1 MDMTAFFEELK
12 SIDQQNDSSLLD
24 FCRKQVIHGTPYIFQ
39 DREHE
44 YYEFRKRISKKW
56 NVMYHDVHI
65 TGSAKLGFSVIKQKQ
80 FDLNSDIDVAIIS
93 NPLFDEFMALISDFQ
108 WSLRN
113 KNITLDANEIKEYHF
128 FLEYAAIGWLRPDKL
143 PLSISVNNK
152 ILKNDWFSFFQS
164 ISNNNSE
171 VGNYRVAAGI
181 FKNYQSFET
190 YTLDG
195 LIKGKTKCKK

>member
-65 TGSAKLGFSVIKQKQ
+65 TGSAKLGFSIIKQKQ

-113 KNITLDANEIKEYHF
+113 KNITLDVNEIKEYHF

-152 ILKNDWFSFFQS
+152 ILKDDWFSFFQS

-171 VGNYRVAAGI
+171 VGNYQVAAGI

-190 YTLDG
+190 YTLDS

>member
-1 MDMTAFFEELK
+1 MTAFFEELK

-65 TGSAKLGFSVIKQKQ
+65 TGSAKLGFSIIKQKQ

-113 KNITLDANEIKEYHF
+113 KNITLDVNEIKEYHF

-152 ILKNDWFSFFQS
+152 ILKDDWFSFFQS

-171 VGNYRVAAGI
+171 VGNYQVAAGI

-190 YTLDG
+190 YTLDS